1 MCRNEVIEAKSFIQ
15 DNNFE
20 TLKKYEINQTPLPAY
35 ETFSQMDEEIKE
47 LKSKVKELEDENKNL
62 KTLLRKDS

>member
-15 DNNFE
+15 GNNFE
-20 TLKKYEINQTPLPAY
+20 ILKEYEINQMPLPTY
-35 ETFSQMDEEIKE
+35 GTFSQMDEEIKE